1 MADHGSET
9 PQKPP
14 MSGVNDGW
22 SALSY
27 LISGVLLWSG
37 VGWLIDAWLGTRV
50 FVGLGIVLGAA
61 GGVAMVWLR
70 YSAGIPDHD
79 RPVSR
84 APKEKS

>member
-1 MADHGSET
+1 
-9 PQKPP
+9 
-14 MSGVNDGW
+14 MSGANDGYN
-22 SALSY
+22 ALSY
-27 LISGVLLWSG
+27 LISGVLLWGG
-37 VGWLIDAWLGTRV
+37 VGWLLDLWLGTRV

-79 RPVSR
+79 QPVLR

>member
-1 MADHGSET
+1 MADHEMDT
-9 PQKPP
+9 PRKPP
-14 MSGVNDGW
+14 MGAGGGYN
-22 SALSY
+22 ALSY
-27 LISGVLLWSG
+27 LISGVLLWGG
-37 VGWLIDAWLGTRV
+37 VGWLLDLWLGTRV

-70 YSAGIPDHD
+70 YSADISDHD

>member
-1 MADHGSET
+1 
-9 PQKPP
+9 

-27 LISGVLLWSG
+27 LISGVLLWGG

-50 FVGLGIVLGAA
+50 FVALGLVLGAA
-61 GGVAMVWLR
+61 GGVGMVWLR
-70 YSAGIPDHD
+70 YSSGIPDHD
-79 RPVSR
+79 RPISR

>member
-1 MADHGSET
+1 MADHGADT

-27 LISGVLLWSG
+27 LISGVMLWG
-37 VGWLIDAWLGTRV
+37 GAGWLVDAWLGTHV

-70 YSAGIPDHD
+70 YNAGIPDHD
-79 RPVSR
+79 QQVLR

>member
-1 MADHGSET
+1 
-9 PQKPP
+9 

-27 LISGVLLWSG
+27 LISGVLLWGG

-50 FVGLGIVLGAA
+50 FVAIGLVLGAA
-61 GGVAMVWLR
+61 GGVGMVWLR

-79 RPVSR
+79 PPVSR